1 MRRVVP
7 FVMVLVVGTILLY
20 TVVNYLP
27 PFGSFPD
34 RPIKLSAKI
43 KDVLSYENT
52 TKENL
57 VKAIGENKVQM
68 FVGDLSESYFSI
80 FHKENDNIGAGYENL
95 ARLENTYI
103 ITFTP
108 SSIGQ
113 RILENA
119 PRETGSANV
128 VTSVVWDYRAYDT
141 MGEATVLF
149 TAVCGVLM
157 LFLAT
162 RRGK

>member
-7 FVMVLVVGTILLY
+7 FVMVLVVGTILLF

-27 PFGSFPD
+27 PFGSFPQ
-34 RPIKLSAKI
+34 RKLGAF
-43 KDVLSYENT
+43 EN
-52 TKENL
+52 
-57 VKAIGENKVQM
+57 QS
-68 FVGDLSESYFSI
+68 VGQ
-80 FHKENDNIGAGYENL
+80 G
-95 ARLENTYI
+95 
-103 ITFTP
+103 
-108 SSIGQ
+108 
-113 RILENA
+113 ILENA

-141 MGEATVLF
+141 MGEVTVLF

-162 RRGK
+162 RRQE

>member
-7 FVMVLVVGTILLY
+7 FVAVLVVGFILLF

-27 PFGSFPD
+27 PFGSFPQ
-34 RPIKLSAKI
+34 RKLGAF
-43 KDVLSYENT
+43 ENQS
-52 TKENL
+52 
-57 VKAIGENKVQM
+57 V
-68 FVGDLSESYFSI
+68 
-80 FHKENDNIGAGYENL
+80 
-95 ARLENTYI
+95 
-103 ITFTP
+103 
-108 SSIGQ
+108 GQ

-128 VTSVVWDYRAYDT
+128 VTSVVWDYRGYDT
-141 MGEATVLF
+141 MGECTILF

-162 RRGK
+162 KEEE

>member
-27 PFGSFPD
+27 PFGSFPQ
-34 RPIKLSAKI
+34 RKLGAF
-43 KDVLSYENT
+43 EN
-52 TKENL
+52 
-57 VKAIGENKVQM
+57 QS
-68 FVGDLSESYFSI
+68 VGQ
-80 FHKENDNIGAGYENL
+80 G
-95 ARLENTYI
+95 
-103 ITFTP
+103 
-108 SSIGQ
+108 
-113 RILENA
+113 ILENA
-119 PRETGSANV
+119 PRETGAANV

-141 MGEATVLF
+141 MGEVTVLF

-162 RRGK
+162 RRQE